1 MRILTVT
8 LLAVALLGQCMTSFA
23 GSPGSATSTKKALA
37 KSPVAEVPAMAADFV
52 AKAKTSERD
61 AVTTDVVK
69 WAVKSHPS
77 IAPAVVG
84 AIARKTPE
92 AASVAASTAA
102 SIQPKQAKLIAQAAV
117 AAAPSQAGQ
126 IVKGVCKA
134 VPSAYRE
141 VALAASGVAP
151 SATRE
156 ILLGVGAA
164 LPNLQANIDT
174 AIASSGNGTPSV
186 TAALDSTTGSTTVA
200 AGNPTPVYR
209 APTIGAPYVPLSGTA
224 TNAPPGNNVPPG
236 GRDYAAP

>member
-1 MRILTVT
+1 MRILTGTMLV
-8 LLAVALLGQCMTSFA
+8 VALLGQCMTSVA
-23 GSPGSATSTKKALA
+23 GTSGSVTSSKKALA
-37 KSPVAEVPAMAADFV
+37 KAAVAEVPAMAADFV

-84 AIARKTPE
+84 AIARQTPE
-92 AASVAASTAA
+92 AAAVAASTAA
-102 SIQPKQAKLIAQAAV
+102 TVQPKQAKLIAQAAV
-117 AAAPSQAGQ
+117 AAAPGQAGQ
-126 IVKGVCKA
+126 IVKAMCKA
-134 VPSAYRE
+134 VPTAYRE
-141 VALAASGVAP
+141 VALAASEVAP

-164 LPNLQANIDT
+164 LPNLQAKINT

-186 TAALDSTTGSTTVA
+186 STVLDTASGTTTVA

-209 APTIGAPYVPLSGTA
+209 APTIGAPYVALSGTA
-224 TNAPPGNNVPPG
+224 TNAPPGVNVPPG